1 MAKAKEKKIKVKIV
15 YDNFVNKYTKK
26 KYPFNEIIE
35 VTEKRLGEI
44 VELEK
49 TSGKKLIEI
58 IDDTPKAD
66 DTNKDIDNNDNENNN
81 DGDGIDENENGDN
94 ENADNENGENNNDA
108 E

>member
-1 MAKAKEKKIKVKIV
+1 MAKANKKEEKKIKVKIV

-26 KYPFNEIIE
+26 RYTLNEVIE
-35 VTEKRLGEI
+35 VTDKRLGEI
-44 VELEK
+44 LELEK

-66 DTNKDIDNNDNENNN
+66 DTNKDIVNNENGDENTNGADNNN
-81 DGDGIDENENGDN
+81 DGDGKED
-94 ENADNENGENNNDA
+94 DA